1 MHKLTPV
8 LKFELQTKN
17 FIAALNQTLNSDLPI
32 LDADRLKVERL
43 SVTLR
48 DALNHSTIEN
58 ERPILPRDLETA
70 TIFLEFV
77 AK

>member
-1 MHKLTPV
+1 MSEFK
-8 LKFELQTKN
+8 LQTKN
-17 FIAALNQTLNSDLPI
+17 FVAALNETLNSDLPI
-32 LDADRLKVERL
+32 LDADRLKVEGL

-58 ERPILPRDLETA
+58 ERPVLPRDLETA
-70 TIFLEFV
+70 THFVEVV